1 MNVEACARPNSDF
14 RRILSIEPEREK
26 RTMAKLT
33 RLLLAAYIL
42 TCLPLV
48 SEAGDVFTG
57 FQIDN
62 KNQYFG
68 YFGIRTPILHDS
80 GGPGLFVQAITS
92 GLGYK
97 FTSSGQL
104 LDANIQSI
112 VPSLGITTTLG
123 GWALS
128 ALAGPQLRRIE
139 EQRVNASNTISYQ
152 AGVYGQ
158 LEALY
163 WHEKWN
169 LHAIGSYA
177 DLDNFFWSRLRGK
190 VLAYRPEQSCCVM
203 YVGWDVTGM
212 GNADFRGVMTG
223 PVGEVQVGNMFV
235 LVRGGY
241 QHNTTFHS
249 GTYGGF
255 EIYFPF

>member
-1 MNVEACARPNSDF
+1 MDEDNNLLSADVRPAQ
-14 RRILSIEPEREK
+14 RLMRL
-26 RTMAKLT
+26 RTMARLA
-33 RLLLAAYIL
+33 RLLLTGCIL

-62 KNQYFG
+62 KGQYFG
-68 YFGIRTPILHDS
+68 YLGVRTPILRDS
-80 GGPGLFVQAITS
+80 AVSGLFVQAISS
-92 GLGYK
+92 GLGYNFK
-97 FTSSGQL
+97 TNGQL

-112 VPSLGITTTLG
+112 VPSLGISTTLG
-123 GWALS
+123 GWTLS

-139 EQRVNASNTISYQ
+139 EQRLNASSTINYQ

-163 WHEKWN
+163 WQEKWN

-190 VLAYRPEQSCCVM
+190 VLAYKAEESCCAT

-212 GNADFRGVMTG
+212 GNADFRAVMTG
-223 PVGEVQVGNMFV
+223 PVGEVKFGNVFV
-235 LVRGGY
+235 LVRSGY
-241 QHNTTFHS
+241 QNNTTFHS
-249 GTYGGF
+249 GAYGGF

>member
-1 MNVEACARPNSDF
+1 
-14 RRILSIEPEREK
+14 
-26 RTMAKLT
+26 MANLI
-33 RLLLAAYIL
+33 RLLLAAWIL
-42 TCLPLV
+42 ICLPLV

-62 KNQYFG
+62 KNQYFS
-68 YFGIRTPILHDS
+68 YFGIRTPILRDS
-80 GGPGLFVQAITS
+80 GGSGLFVQAITS

-112 VPSLGITTTLG
+112 VPSLGITKTLG

-139 EQRVNASNTISYQ
+139 EQQVNASNTIAYQ

-190 VLAYRPEQSCCVM
+190 VLAYRPEQSCCAM

-223 PVGEVQVGNMFV
+223 PVGEIQVGKVFV
-235 LVRGGY
+235 LARGGY
-241 QHNTTFHS
+241 QNNTTFH
-249 GTYGGF
+249 GGGYGGF
-255 EIYFPF
+255 DIYFPF

>member
-1 MNVEACARPNSDF
+1 MTRLP
-14 RRILSIEPEREK
+14 
-26 RTMAKLT
+26 
-33 RLLLAAYIL
+33 RLLLSTGVLA
-42 TCLPLV
+42 CLSLV
-48 SEAGDVFTG
+48 SEAGTVFTG

-62 KNQYFG
+62 KSQYFG
-68 YFGIRTPILHDS
+68 YLGVRTPILRTSEGSD
-80 GGPGLFVQAITS
+80 LFVQAMTA
-92 GLGYK
+92 GLGYSFK
-97 FTSSGQL
+97 TNGQL
-104 LDANIQSI
+104 LDANVQFIF
-112 VPSLGITTTLG
+112 PSLGITKTLG

-139 EQRVNASNTISYQ
+139 EQRLNASSTTTYQ

-158 LEALY
+158 LEAFY

-190 VLAYRPEQSCCVM
+190 VLAYKPEKSCCAT

-212 GNADFRGVMTG
+212 GNADFRAVMTG
-223 PVGEVQVGNMFV
+223 PVVEIQAGKVF
-235 LVRGGY
+235 LLARGGY
-241 QHNTTFHS
+241 QNSNSFNS

>member
-1 MNVEACARPNSDF
+1 MAG
-14 RRILSIEPEREK
+14 
-26 RTMAKLT
+26 RT
-33 RLLLAAYIL
+33 RFLLAACIL
-42 TCLPLV
+42 ICLPLV

-68 YFGIRTPILHDS
+68 YLGVRTPILRTSEGSD
-80 GGPGLFVQAITS
+80 LFVQAMTA
-92 GLGYK
+92 GLGYSYK
-97 FTSSGQL
+97 TNGQF
-104 LDANIQSI
+104 LDANVQFI
-112 VPSLGITTTLG
+112 VPSLGIAKTIG

-139 EQRVNASNTISYQ
+139 EQRLNASSTITYQ
-152 AGVYGQ
+152 AGLYGQ
-158 LEALY
+158 LEAFY

-190 VLAYRPEQSCCVM
+190 VLAYKPEKSCCAT

-212 GNADFRGVMTG
+212 GNADFRAVMTG
-223 PVGEVQVGNMFV
+223 PVGEVQVGNVFV
-235 LVRGGY
+235 LARGGY
-241 QHNTTFHS
+241 QNSTSFHS
-249 GTYGGF
+249 GAYGGF

>member
-1 MNVEACARPNSDF
+1 MDKNNLFPPADLRSS
-14 RRILSIEPEREK
+14 RRLRGLG
-26 RTMAKLT
+26 TMAKIT
-33 RLLLAAYIL
+33 RLLLAACIL
-42 TCLPLV
+42 TCFPLV

-62 KNQYFG
+62 RSQYFG
-68 YFGIRTPILHDS
+68 YLGVRTPILRDS
-80 GGPGLFVQAITS
+80 AVSGLFVQAMTS
-92 GLGYK
+92 GLGYNFK
-97 FTSSGQL
+97 TNGQL

-112 VPSLGITTTLG
+112 VPSLGIAKTLG
-123 GWALS
+123 GWTLS

-139 EQRVNASNTISYQ
+139 EQKLNASSTINYQ

-163 WHEKWN
+163 WQEKWN

-190 VLAYRPEQSCCVM
+190 VLAYKPEKFCCAT

-212 GNADFRGVMTG
+212 GNADFRAVTTG
-223 PVGEVQVGNMFV
+223 PVGEIQFGNLFV
-235 LVRGGY
+235 LARGGY
-241 QHNTTFHS
+241 QNNTTFHS
-249 GTYGGF
+249 GAYGGF

>member
-1 MNVEACARPNSDF
+1 
-14 RRILSIEPEREK
+14 
-26 RTMAKLT
+26 MAKLT
-33 RLLLAAYIL
+33 RFLLAAYIL

-68 YFGIRTPILHDS
+68 YFGIRTPILRDS

-112 VPSLGITTTLG
+112 VPSLGITKTLG

-139 EQRVNASNTISYQ
+139 EQQVNASNTIAYQ

-190 VLAYRPEQSCCVM
+190 VLAYRPEQSCCAM

>member
-1 MNVEACARPNSDF
+1 MAR
-14 RRILSIEPEREK
+14 
-26 RTMAKLT
+26 LT
-33 RLLLAAYIL
+33 RFLLTAGIL
-42 TCLPLV
+42 TYLPLV
-48 SEAGDVFTG
+48 SEAGEVFTG

-62 KNQYFG
+62 KNQYFTYLG
-68 YFGIRTPILHDS
+68 VRTPILRTS
-80 GGPGLFVQAITS
+80 GEPALFVQVMT
-92 GLGYK
+92 GGFGYSFK
-97 FTSSGQL
+97 TNGQL
-104 LDANIQSI
+104 LDANVQSI
-112 VPSLGITTTLG
+112 VPSLGITKTLG
-123 GWALS
+123 GWMLS

-139 EQRVNASNTISYQ
+139 EQRLNANNTIAYQ

-158 LEALY
+158 LEAFYL
-163 WHEKWN
+163 HEKWN
-169 LHAIGSYA
+169 LLAIGSYA

-190 VLAYRPEQSCCVM
+190 ALVYKPEKSCCAT

-212 GNADFRGVMTG
+212 GNADFRGIMTG
-223 PVGEVQVGNMFV
+223 PVGEVLVGNVFV

>member
-1 MNVEACARPNSDF
+1 MAR
-14 RRILSIEPEREK
+14 
-26 RTMAKLT
+26 LT
-33 RLLLAAYIL
+33 QLLLAACIL

-62 KNQYFG
+62 KGQYFG
-68 YFGIRTPILHDS
+68 YLGVRTPILRNS
-80 GGPGLFVQAITS
+80 GGSSLFVQAMTS
-92 GLGYK
+92 GLGYSFK
-97 FTSSGQL
+97 TNGQL

-139 EQRVNASNTISYQ
+139 EQRLNASSTINYQ

-158 LEALY
+158 LEAFY

-169 LHAIGSYA
+169 LLAIGSYA

-190 VLAYRPEQSCCVM
+190 VLAYKPEKSCCAT

-212 GNADFRGVMTG
+212 GNADFRAVMTG
-223 PVGEVQVGNMFV
+223 PIGEVQFGNVFV

-241 QHNTTFHS
+241 QNNTTFHS
-249 GTYGGF
+249 GAYGGF

>member
-1 MNVEACARPNSDF
+1 MARLP
-14 RRILSIEPEREK
+14 
-26 RTMAKLT
+26 
-33 RLLLAAYIL
+33 RLLLAACVL

-62 KNQYFG
+62 KSQYFG
-68 YFGIRTPILHDS
+68 YLGVRTPILRTSEGSD
-80 GGPGLFVQAITS
+80 LFVQAMTA
-92 GLGYK
+92 GLGYSFK
-97 FTSSGQL
+97 TNGQL
-104 LDANIQSI
+104 LDANVQSI
-112 VPSLGITTTLG
+112 VPSLGITKKIG

-139 EQRVNASNTISYQ
+139 EQRLNASSTINYQ

-158 LEALY
+158 LEAFY

-169 LHAIGSYA
+169 FLAIGSYA

-190 VLAYRPEQSCCVM
+190 VLAYQPEKSCCAT
-203 YVGWDVTGM
+203 YAGWDVTGM
-212 GNADFRGVMTG
+212 GNSDFRAVMAG
-223 PVGEVQVGNMFV
+223 PVAEVQVDKVFV
-235 LVRGGY
+235 LARGGY
-241 QHNTTFHS
+241 QNSTSFHS
-249 GTYGGF
+249 GAYGGF

>member
-1 MNVEACARPNSDF
+1 MDENNLFLPVNVQSS
-14 RRILSIEPEREK
+14 RRLMGLG
-26 RTMAKLT
+26 TMARFT
-33 RLLLAAYIL
+33 RLLLAACIL

-62 KNQYFG
+62 KSQYFG
-68 YFGIRTPILHDS
+68 YLGVRIPILRDS
-80 GGPGLFVQAITS
+80 AVSGLFVQAISS
-92 GLGYK
+92 GLGYNFK
-97 FTSSGQL
+97 TNGQL

-112 VPSLGITTTLG
+112 VPSLGIAKTLG
-123 GWALS
+123 SWTLS
-128 ALAGPQLRRIE
+128 TLAGPQLRRIE
-139 EQRVNASNTISYQ
+139 EQRLNAGNTVNYQ
-152 AGVYGQ
+152 AGLYAQ

-163 WHEKWN
+163 WQEKWN

-190 VLAYRPEQSCCVM
+190 VLAYKPEKSCCAT

-212 GNADFRGVMTG
+212 GNADFRAVMTG
-223 PVGEVQVGNMFV
+223 PVGEIQFGNLFV
-235 LVRGGY
+235 LARGGY
-241 QHNTTFHS
+241 QNNTTFHS
-249 GTYGGF
+249 GAYGGF

>member
-1 MNVEACARPNSDF
+1 MAR
-14 RRILSIEPEREK
+14 ITL
-26 RTMAKLT
+26 
-33 RLLLAAYIL
+33 LLLATFIL

-62 KNQYFG
+62 KSQYFG
-68 YFGIRTPILHDS
+68 YLGVRTPILRTS
-80 GGPGLFVQAITS
+80 GGPDLFVQGMTA
-92 GLGYK
+92 GLGYSFK
-97 FTSSGQL
+97 TNGQL
-104 LDANIQSI
+104 LDANVQFI
-112 VPSLGITTTLG
+112 VPSLGIFKTLG

-139 EQRVNASNTISYQ
+139 EQRLNASSTTTYQ

-158 LEALY
+158 LEAFY

-190 VLAYRPEQSCCVM
+190 VLAYKPEKSCCAT

-212 GNADFRGVMTG
+212 GNANFREVMTG
-223 PVGEVQVGNMFV
+223 PVVEVQVGKVF
-235 LVRGGY
+235 LLARGGY
-241 QHNTTFHS
+241 QNSNSFNS